1 MRLVLASSFNFQITL
16 LRYNSHSAK
25 YIFLKYR
32 SQVIVVTEL
41 SKHLYLISGYFHY
54 PKRRH
59 HTHQQLLPIFL
70 SSQSQAFKN
79 LWICLFWIFHING
92 RIPYVVFCDGLLS
105 LTIIILQYSDTSHSY
120 SILIVECHKLFL
132 VYFFGRV
139 GSQLR
144 HAGFFVVH
152 AGFLLWRAGF
162 PSLAVACG
170 LQGAWVLQLCCV
182 GSVVCSIQALVEACE
197 LSSCGTWAQLP
208 RGMWDLS
215 SLTRDRTH
223 IP

>member
-1 MRLVLASSFNFQITL
+1 MQALQFFFDITKMFLKHRNNKQNVSLDVHYKGIKMILMRLVLASSFNFQITL

-139 GSQLR
+139 GS
-144 HAGFFVVH
+144 
-152 AGFLLWRAGF
+152 
-162 PSLAVACG
+162 
-170 LQGAWVLQLCCV
+170 
-182 GSVVCSIQALVEACE
+182 
-197 LSSCGTWAQLP
+197 
-208 RGMWDLS
+208 
-215 SLTRDRTH
+215 
-223 IP
+223 